1 MLAFGSTIMLTQDRR
16 VFQRLRLAKP
26 ILGTLDGQNAL
37 LLDLGVTGAFVEH
50 YGSTTAKAKVRL
62 QFRWQN
68 QDIEFACV
76 VVRTDVVRRAGEDAL
91 SHTGLRIVEAIGDS
105 EARLYDLMASF
116 VGTVLAA
123 QKANAEAT
131 ETSGVPLAEIGG
143 ARRTRMRG
151 LVSYRLAPNRSW
163 WRSSTTNPKQPVDGF
178 TVAAYEDEADLE
190 VLCRTYEAA
199 DEEGRQ
205 LIRLVAELSVL
216 SVTGS

>member
-1 MLAFGSTIMLTQDRR
+1 MLTQDRR

-26 ILGTLDGQNAL
+26 ILGMLDGQNAL

-50 YGSTTAKAKVRL
+50 YGTTTAHAKVRL

-68 QDIEFACV
+68 EDIEFVCV
-76 VVRTDVVRRAGEDAL
+76 VVRTDVVRRSGSDAL
-91 SHTGLRIVEAIGDS
+91 SHTGLRFIDAVGDS
-105 EARLYDLMASF
+105 EARLYDLMAAF

-123 QKANAEAT
+123 QKANANAVPEEAT
-131 ETSGVPLAEIGG
+131 GLPLADIGA
-143 ARRTRMRG
+143 ARRTRMKG

-163 WRSSTTNPKQPVDGF
+163 WRASTTDTKQPVDGF
-178 TVAAYEDEADLE
+178 TVAAYEHESDLE

-216 SVTGS
+216 SVTNS